1 MEYVEMET
9 WYYKSPAYKK
19 PIQLDRNKNVIGAQM
34 CSWEQTDE
42 SEVPSLRKRLPSF
55 DERIWNVDKKVEF
68 DVFFEKVNKTDIVLS
83 EIINDKSQDSLLI
96 GFNIIGDA
104 NGNPL
109 REPLD

>member
-1 MEYVEMET
+1 MWRWET
-9 WYYKSPAYKK
+9 WWHKSPAYKK
-19 PIQLDRNKNVIGAQM
+19 PIQLDRSKNVIGAQM

-42 SEVPSLRKRLPSF
+42 SEVPSIRKRLPSF
-55 DERIWNVDKKVEF
+55 VERIWNVDKKVEF

-104 NGNPL
+104 NGNPI
-109 REPLD
+109 REVLD